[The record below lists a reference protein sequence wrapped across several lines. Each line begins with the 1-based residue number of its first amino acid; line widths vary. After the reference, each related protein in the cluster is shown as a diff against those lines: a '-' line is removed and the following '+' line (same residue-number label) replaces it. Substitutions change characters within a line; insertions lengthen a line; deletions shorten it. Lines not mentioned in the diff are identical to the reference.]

1 VANLPE
7 GAPPP
12 RKNHAIRFSSPIRR
26 WYNRKCGKRQAA
38 SGKRHKVIATKAV
51 AHKLARAGYFLMR
64 DGGTFDVQR
73 AFS

>member
-1 VANLPE
+1 LRPIDPGGEMVTPCSCY
-7 GAPPP
+7 
-12 RKNHAIRFSSPIRR
+12 AIRFSPPIRR
-26 WYNRKCGKRQAA
+26 WYDRKC
-38 SGKRHKVIATKAV
+38 GKRHKVIATKAV